1 MKKKIIFVTKALWH
15 GGIET
20 ALVNLLKGL
29 DPQRYD
35 ITVLLL
41 CKERAM
47 APRLPE
53 YCHLIVADREKTV
66 SFQKPYPFAR
76 LFHLTEPTQSPSRLH
91 RGLMWMTPAV
101 KWLENRLYIRY
112 IRKNL
117 PQQRYDD
124 CIIYSDVAAETAVRA
139 VQAEQYLMF
148 YHHGAM
154 RRVYHDTIGYQK
166 SRAVICVSQPQA
178 EKLKAFRPEFAHKVC
193 VIHNLTDVEG
203 IREKAKA
210 PLTADFSPE
219 QFHIVSC
226 GRISREKGMDL
237 AVEACAALVAQG
249 HEDLHWWIVGG
260 GPAEAEVRQRIITLG
275 MEDHVT
281 ITGML
286 DNPYPYIARAD
297 LYVQPSRFEGYPMTI
312 LEAMCLGC
320 AIVSTDNG
328 GAGEILQDG
337 TTGVLCPIS
346 AEGIAGA
353 VQNLLDMPQER
364 DRLHQNVQQW
374 DPEQK
379 NKGSL
384 STLEKMFER

>member
-29 DPQRYD
+29 NHQRYD

-47 APRLPE
+47 AHRLPE
-53 YCHLIVADREKTV
+53 HCHLIVADREKTV

-101 KWLENRLYIRY
+101 KWLENRLYISY

-117 PQQRYDD
+117 PGQRYDA

-154 RRVYHDTIGYQK
+154 RRVYHDAIGYEK
-166 SRAVICVSQPQA
+166 SRAVICVSEIQA
-178 EKLKAFRPEFAHKVC
+178 EKLKAFRPEYAHKVC
-193 VIHNLTDVEG
+193 VIHNLTDVQG

-210 PLTADFSPE
+210 PLTADFSPK

-226 GRISREKGMDL
+226 GRLSREKGMDL

-249 HEDLHWWIVGG
+249 HESLHWWIVGG
-260 GPAEAEVRQRIITLG
+260 GSAEEGLRQQIARLG
-275 MEDHVT
+275 MERHVT

-286 DNPYPYIARAD
+286 DNPYPYIARAE
-297 LYVQPSRFEGYPMTI
+297 LYVQPSRFEGYPLTI

-320 AIVSTDNG
+320 TIVSTDNG
-328 GAGEILQDG
+328 GAGEILRDG
-337 TTGVLCPIS
+337 TTGVLCSIS

-353 VQNLLDMPQER
+353 VQRLLEMPQER
-364 DRLHQNVQQW
+364 ERLRRNVQQW
-374 DPEQK
+374 DPEGE
-379 NKGSL
+379 NRENIRA
-384 STLEKMFER
+384 LEQLL

>member
-1 MKKKIIFVTKALWH
+1 MKKKIIFVTKALWY

-29 DPQRYD
+29 DPDRYD

-41 CKERAM
+41 CKERDM
-47 APRLPE
+47 AARLPE
-53 YCHLIVADREKTV
+53 YCHLIVADREEMV
-66 SFQKPYPFAR
+66 SFQKPYSFAR
-76 LFHLTEPTQSPSRLH
+76 LFHLIEPSQSPSRLH
-91 RGLMWMTPAV
+91 RALMWMTPAV

-117 PQQRYDD
+117 PRQRYDD

-139 VQAEQYLMF
+139 VRAENYLMF

-154 RRVYHDTIGYQK
+154 RRVYHDTIGYEK
-166 SRAVICVSQPQA
+166 SRAVICVSRVQA
-178 EKLKAFRPEFAHKVC
+178 EKLKEFRPEFAHKVC
-193 VIHNLTDVEG
+193 VIHNLTDVDG
-203 IREKAKA
+203 IREKAKQPIPA
-210 PLTADFSPE
+210 EFSPE

-226 GRISREKGMDL
+226 GRVSREKGMDL
-237 AVEACAALVAQG
+237 AVEACATLVKQG

-260 GPAEAEVRQRIITLG
+260 GPAEAEVRQQIARLG

-281 ITGML
+281 LTGML

-312 LEAMCLGC
+312 LEALCLGC
-320 AIVSTDNG
+320 PIVSTDNG

-337 TTGVLCPIS
+337 EKGHRCPIS
-346 AEGIAGA
+346 AEEIAKA
-353 VQNLLDMPQER
+353 VRRLLQTPEER
-364 DRLHQNVQQW
+364 ERLRRNVQGW
-374 DPEQK
+374 DPEEENGK
-379 NKGSL
+379 NIRA
-384 STLEKMFER
+384 LEKLL